1 MMGFSRTTVRSSTS
15 LTSGSK
21 ENYWLVER
29 SVTIATRGQ
38 PSQADMP
45 SA

>member
-1 MMGFSRTTVRSSTS
+1 MMMVFSRTTVRSSIL

-21 ENYWLVER
+21 NSWLVER
-29 SVTIATRGQ
+29 LVTVGTRGQ

-45 SA
+45 ST